1 MRCTR
6 GRSEAGRLAGKLW
19 FGEPYEA
26 RRWVSLDVGLATKYR
41 HTALEVTF
49 GGEDRDLGLHVGLW
63 FVSLWLGLAIV
74 PRSWRQRSYAWAQR
88 RAAVLGPGVYASEI
102 DPFDGRTT
110 GIRIFDGSVWL
121 DVWRNDVGW
130 RAEDTPRLERC
141 RTEPGG
147 PRRWRFVRGHLPWNG
162 WGWSWTLHVTDW
174 LLGASRLEVDADWT
188 RETAS
193 VVRMP
198 EGDYHCLVR
207 VERCRWGRRW
217 WRGRW
222 VYRANVE
229 VPLGVPFAGKGEN
242 SWDCGDDGLY
252 GTSFAVEDEP
262 PEAFEVCDRVALSVL
277 KTRQRRGGL
286 QWKPQ
291 QGFRVLPPDLRPDLA
306 VLRDLL
312 MSTGW
317 SEDDSNALVQHAD
330 DNTDVGGLC
339 RRAWDENAHPQ
350 IRRLLEVAARF
361 RPVVE
366 VPA

>member
-1 MRCTR
+1 MITWTK
-6 GRSEAGRLAGKLW
+6 GRSEVGRLAGKLW

-26 RRWVSLDVGLATKYR
+26 RCWVSLDVGLATKYR

-88 RAAVLGPGVYASEI
+88 KAEALPGMYAYML
-102 DPFDGRTT
+102 DPFEGRTT
-110 GIRIFDGSVWL
+110 GVRVFDGSVWL
-121 DVWRNDVGW
+121 ELWNDGDNWNTV
-130 RAEDTPRLERC
+130 DTPRFERR

-147 PRRWRFVRGHLPWNG
+147 PRRWRFIRGRWPWNG
-162 WGWSWTLHVTDW
+162 SGWSWTLHVVDW
-174 LLGASRLEVDADWT
+174 LIGETWREVDADWT
-188 RETAS
+188 REEAS
-193 VVRMP
+193 AVAMP
-198 EGDYHCLVR
+198 EGDYPCTVR
-207 VERCRWGRRW
+207 IERCRWNRRW

-222 VYRANVE
+222 VYRAHVE
-229 VPLGVPFAGKGEN
+229 IPRGIPHDGKGEN
-242 SWDCGDDGLY
+242 AHDCGEDATY
-252 GTSFAVEDEP
+252 GIGFAVEDEAP
-262 PEAFEVCDRVALSVL
+262 SVREATDRVALDVL

-291 QGFRVLPPDLRPDLA
+291 QGFRVLPPDLRPELA

-317 SEDDSNALVQHAD
+317 SEDDANALVQHAD

-350 IRRLLEVAARF
+350 VRRLLEVAAGF

-366 VPA
+366 VTP